1 MEQLTGTPSTWNMKE
16 LKKEYFASP
25 LQSVKE
31 YLRSKGVANVSTA
44 IWRKVAG
51 RREEKERLVKDV
63 TQNVMAEY
71 VEEVKKEI
79 KVDPNQIRQAIQWL
93 LTVAIHNVTLMQ
105 KQIESEPDKP
115 IDPDY
120 IRKTWELLKTEIWEP
135 TKYQRVDEGWQGK
148 PAQIIVVWSVQ
159 NIYEVKDGKDEQ
171 DLISIWADSETRE
184 VSQDEDPS

>member
-79 KVDPNQIRQAIQWL
+79 KVDPNQIRQAIQ
-93 LTVAIHNVTLMQ
+93 
-105 KQIESEPDKP
+105 
-115 IDPDY
+115 
-120 IRKTWELLKTEIWEP
+120 
-135 TKYQRVDEGWQGK
+135 
-148 PAQIIVVWSVQ
+148 
-159 NIYEVKDGKDEQ
+159 
-171 DLISIWADSETRE
+171 
-184 VSQDEDPS
+184 